1 MQMPA
6 LTELK
11 GQDLGTQRVAIERGP
26 VKVFAAA
33 VKDPNPSYVGDD
45 APVAPTY
52 PFSWSF
58 HGSVGESSVTGLP
71 IEKLRGKGRMI
82 LHGEQEFVYHR
93 WPRVG
98 DVLEGKGR
106 VSDVYERERSNGGS
120 MEFYV
125 TDTDWTDVVT
135 GEPVCTTRF
144 TMIVNVAPPTP

>member
-1 MQMPA
+1 VAA
-6 LTELK
+6 LTDLK
-11 GQDLGTQRVAIERGP
+11 GKELGTQRVEIERGP

-33 VKDPNPSYVGDD
+33 VKDSNPVYAGDG
-45 APVAPTY
+45 APVPPTY

-58 HGSVGESSVTGLP
+58 HGSRSESSVTGLP

-93 WPRVG
+93 LPKVG

-106 VSDVYERERSNGGS
+106 ISDVYERERSNGGS

-125 TDTDWTDVVT
+125 TDTDWTDANT
-135 GEPVCTTRF
+135 GEPVCTARF
-144 TMIVNVAPPTP
+144 TLIVNVSPPKA